1 MRRSYIQL
9 KVNGEYVMVP
19 KEEAHLYTQDGPIG
33 AAPYV
38 IPDIQP
44 YKSVITGEV
53 IGSRSQHRSHLKQHG
68 CIEVGNEKWPERKQ
82 VPMDSCV
89 PELRQAVREFQ
100 RKRGR

>member
-19 KEEAHLYTQDGPIG
+19 KEDMHLYVQDR
-33 AAPYV
+33 AERAHHV
-38 IPDIQP
+38 MPDIQP
-44 YKSVITGEV
+44 YRSMQTGEV
-53 IGSRSQHRSHLKQHG
+53 IGSRSTHRAHLKQHG
-68 CIEVGNEKWPERKQ
+68 LVEVGNEKWPERKQ

-89 PELRQAVREFQ
+89 PELRHAIREFQ

>member
-19 KEEAHLYTQDGPIG
+19 KEEMHLYVQDRTER
-33 AAPYV
+33 AHHV
-38 IPDIQP
+38 MPDIQP
-44 YKSVITGEV
+44 YRSMQTGEV
-53 IGSRSQHRSHLKQHG
+53 IGSRSTHRAHLKQHG
-68 CIEVGNEKWPERKQ
+68 LVEVGNEKWPERKH

-89 PELRQAVREFQ
+89 PELRAAVREFQ

>member
-19 KEEAHLYTQDGPIG
+19 KEDMHLYVQDRPER
-33 AAPYV
+33 AHHV
-38 IPDIQP
+38 MPDIQP
-44 YKSVITGEV
+44 YRSMQTGEV
-53 IGSRSQHRSHLKQHG
+53 IGSRSTHRAHLKQHG
-68 CIEVGNEKWPERKQ
+68 LIEVGNEKWPERKP